1 MNEVWLAS
9 SAVAG
14 LVVALATVWRIVA
27 RATHTLR
34 GEIGDLRGEIGD
46 LRGQIGDM
54 GGQIGTLQ
62 VKTDEIGPLRA
73 EIGDLRGEIGDLRS
87 QIGDMGGQ
95 IGTLQVKTE
104 GIGTLRAEINRDT
117 KREIDM
123 LRENDLRHLAEGIK
137 GLDTRIDRVE
147 VRVTESIGGLER
159 RMAASVAGSRPIRA
173 LTLSGESTSRNVRLD
188 RAASRSRS
196 VVARMVM

>member
-1 MNEVWLAS
+1 MNEVWLAM

-34 GEIGDLRGEIGD
+34 SEIGDLRGEIV
-46 LRGQIGDM
+46 
-54 GGQIGTLQ
+54 TLHA
-62 VKTDEIGPLRA
+62 KTDEIGTLRS
-73 EIGDLRGEIGDLRS
+73 EIGALHGRTETLHGEIGTLRGEIG
-87 QIGDMGGQ
+87 
-95 IGTLQVKTE
+95 
-104 GIGTLRAEINRDT
+104 TLRDEIKKDT

-147 VRVTESIGGLER
+147 VRVTQSISRLER
-159 RMAASVAGSRPIRA
+159 RLTDSMLQLEARLTDGQTARGSMSA
-173 LTLSGESTSRNVRLD
+173 
-188 RAASRSRS
+188 
-196 VVARMVM
+196 

>member
-1 MNEVWLAS
+1 MKKQGKWTPRKPSKATPPLSDKQLAI

-34 GEIGDLRGEIGD
+34 NE
-46 LRGQIGDM
+46 
-54 GGQIGTLQ
+54 
-62 VKTDEIGPLRA
+62 
-73 EIGDLRGEIGDLRS
+73 
-87 QIGDMGGQ
+87 
-95 IGTLQVKTE
+95 
-104 GIGTLRAEINRDT
+104 IGTLRDEIKKDT

-147 VRVTESIGGLER
+147 GRVTQSISRLER
-159 RMAASVAGSRPIRA
+159 R
-173 LTLSGESTSRNVRLD
+173 LTDSMLQLE
-188 RAASRSRS
+188 
-196 VVARMVM
+196 ARMTDGQAARGSLSA